1 MNPLCLL
8 TTTGVKRLLFKL
20 MRTKDTDLEV
30 LRDRLKNLPMKPHP
44 RGDTMGAL
52 GHHIAKFRLVSRE
65 FASNWPSGNSTMFVH
80 KAPHVF
86 GIAKTI
92 RMWVSLRAEFTGKK
106 QLYAFMMGHLEEMD
120 IATVKAVLKRYN
132 CGETICR
139 ISTTCDLETNQ
150 RRKIVV
156 PTTFVTRFV
165 GVRTKRQ
172 RVDSSSDDS
181 ASSPV
186 PASRSRRRLNASDAA
201 SATSNVNVM
210 VPPPVTTPAA
220 ATVTPPVTTAAAA
233 TVTAPVPA
241 PATATVTPP
250 VTTVRDESYASD
262 GSEGLQLL
270 ANSAARTP
278 SPPAGGAAAAGSGG
292 GGSRDPPAVRG
303 SCS

>member
-1 MNPLCLL
+1 
-8 TTTGVKRLLFKL
+8 
-20 MRTKDTDLEV
+20 
-30 LRDRLKNLPMKPHP
+30 
-44 RGDTMGAL
+44 MGAL

-220 ATVTPPVTTAAAA
+220 ATVPP
-233 TVTAPVPA
+233 PVPA

>member
-1 MNPLCLL
+1 
-8 TTTGVKRLLFKL
+8 
-20 MRTKDTDLEV
+20 
-30 LRDRLKNLPMKPHP
+30 
-44 RGDTMGAL
+44 MGAL

-220 ATVTPPVTTAAAA
+220 ATVPPPVPAPATATVTPPVTTAAAA

>member
-1 MNPLCLL
+1 
-8 TTTGVKRLLFKL
+8 
-20 MRTKDTDLEV
+20 
-30 LRDRLKNLPMKPHP
+30 
-44 RGDTMGAL
+44 MGAL

-86 GIAKTI
+86 GIVKTI

-106 QLYAFMMGHLEEMD
+106 HLYAFMMGHLEEMD

-186 PASRSRRRLNASDAA
+186 PAARSRRRLNASDAA

-292 GGSRDPPAVRG
+292 GGSRDPHARSAGPTHRAKNGTRYAEG
-303 SCS
+303 YRPPMNDSFF